1 MTRAS
6 GWRVVQPGVDERRPH
21 RQLGALMSRALLF
34 FRLASRFGRG
44 ATESADSLSDGEA
57 GVVQPDRQ
65 PECILTR
72 G

>member
-6 GWRVVQPGVDERRPH
+6 GLRVVQPGVDERRPH

-34 FRLASRFGRG
+34 FLLASRFGRG
-44 ATESADSLSDGEA
+44 MVDRLAFSDGEA
-57 GVVQPDRQ
+57 GVDQPDRQ
-65 PECILTR
+65 PECILKR